1 VVHAWFAGYFPRL
14 DPKYSVAVFIED
26 GKSGGAIA
34 APVFEEIAKTIL
46 KKGL

>member
-1 VVHAWFAGYFPRL
+1 MVCRL
-14 DPKYSVAVFIED
+14 FSPARPKYSVAVFIED